1 MHATRKQATTSH
13 KTSRSSIRFR
23 FAILTALALAISS
36 EAQALEEIVLEGGA
50 LAPPWDG
57 ALGAYDEALGYEVCL
72 DDGGAGCPTVD
83 WQWTNSGNRGR
94 VLQAE
99 WENNGLTAGVYFKAR
114 APQDLSAFAAGTIQ
128 FEARSLSGPIR
139 LGIKIDCVWPCTSG
153 DTRTNTTL
161 SDDWRLVTVSVG
173 DLVAQGLDLTSVD
186 TGLVFWPTNHQGAII
201 EIDSVKWSTDT
212 PAPPT
217 GSGSTGSTDELTGP
231 DSPRQYDGFDL
242 VWSDEFSGTSLDS
255 RYWNFNIGTGSNGWG
270 NNEWQYYREQNVSLS
285 EGFLTITAKEE
296 SFGGQNYTSSRIKTE
311 GLVDFT
317 YGRVDIRA
325 VLPRGQGIWPALW
338 SLGTNFSR
346 VGWPYSGEIDIMEM
360 IGGGGREDTVHGTV
374 HWNIGG
380 LDAPFAHTYIGG
392 AYYGEDFSA
401 GFNVFSIIRTADQIE
416 WRVNDVPYY
425 HFDID
430 DSASLA
436 PFRKPFFLIFNVA
449 VGGNWPGYPDA
460 STTFPQKMIVDY
472 VRIFEPSGSTPP
484 SDNDGDGLSD
494 AEELSLGT
502 DPNARDTD
510 KDGLDDGHEYDIG
523 TDPLNY
529 DSDGDGIND
538 GDEVSAGTDP
548 LLNDATSTS
557 SSGNLEV
564 PASGATMSGIGLIS
578 GWRCDAEEIS
588 VIIDD
593 GPPQVAGYGTD
604 RNDTLAPCDDSDN
617 GFGLLFNF
625 GLLESGAHTIRVL
638 ADGVEFDRA
647 RFDSLQL
654 STGSFST
661 DIEGS
666 VEVSD
671 FPKPGHTTTLKWDE
685 SSQRFSITSETGPNT
700 AGSRFRPRN

>member
-1 MHATRKQATTSH
+1 M
-13 KTSRSSIRFR
+13 
-23 FAILTALALAISS
+23 
-36 EAQALEEIVLEGGA
+36 
-50 LAPPWDG
+50 
-57 ALGAYDEALGYEVCL
+57 
-72 DDGGAGCPTVD
+72 D

-94 VLQAE
+94 VLRAE

-114 APQDLSAFAAGTIQ
+114 APQDLSAFAAGTIK

-242 VWSDEFSGTSLDS
+242 VWSDEFSGTALDS

-472 VRIFEPSGSTPP
+472 VRIFEPSGNTPP

-502 DPNARDTD
+502 DPNVRDTD
-510 KDGLDDGHEYDIG
+510 SDGLDDGQENAIG

-548 LLNDATSTS
+548 LINDASSTS
-557 SSGNLEV
+557 SLGNLEV

-578 GWRCDAEEIS
+578 GWHCDAVEIS

-593 GPPQVAGYGTD
+593 EPPQLAGYGTD
-604 RNDTLAPCDDSDN
+604 RNDTLEPCDDADN
-617 GFGLLFNF
+617 GFGMLFNF

-647 RFDSLQL
+647 RFDSLRL

-671 FPKPGHTTTLKWDE
+671 FPKPGHTTTLRWDE

-700 AGSRFRPRN
+700 AGSRFRPGN

>member
-1 MHATRKQATTSH
+1 MTTRH
-13 KTSRSSIRFR
+13 KACRSNTRLRFS
-23 FAILTALALAISS
+23 ILTALALAISGN
-36 EAQALEEIVLEGGA
+36 AQALEEIVLEDGA
-50 LAPPWDG
+50 VAPPWDG

-94 VLQAE
+94 VLQTE

-114 APQDLSAFAAGTIQ
+114 APQDLSAFEAGTIQ

-161 SDDWRLVTVSVG
+161 SDEWRLVTVSVG

-231 DSPRQYDGFDL
+231 DSPRQYDGFNL
-242 VWSDEFSGTSLDS
+242 VWSDEFSGTALDS

-472 VRIFEPSGSTPP
+472 VRIFEPSGNTPP

-502 DPNARDTD
+502 DPNVRDTD
-510 KDGLDDGHEYDIG
+510 TDGLDDGQEYDIG

-548 LLNDATSTS
+548 LLYDASSTGS
-557 SSGNLEV
+557 LGNLEV

-578 GWRCDAEEIS
+578 GWHCDAEEIS
-588 VIIDD
+588 IIIDD
-593 GPPQVAGYGTD
+593 EPPQIAGYGTG
-604 RNDTLAPCDDSDN
+604 RKDTLEPCDDADN
-617 GFGLLFNF
+617 GFGMLFNF
-625 GLLESGAHTIRVL
+625 GLLESGAHTVRVL

-647 RFDSLQL
+647 RFDSIRL

-671 FPKPGHTTTLKWDE
+671 FPKPGHTTTLRWDE
-685 SSQRFSITSETGPNT
+685 SSQRFSITGEAGPNT
-700 AGSRFRPRN
+700 AGSRFRPGN

>member
-1 MHATRKQATTSH
+1 M
-13 KTSRSSIRFR
+13 
-23 FAILTALALAISS
+23 LTALALAVSGN
-36 EAQALEEIVLEGGA
+36 AQALEEIVLEDGA

-114 APQDLSAFAAGTIQ
+114 APQDLSAFAAGTIK

-242 VWSDEFSGTSLDS
+242 VWSDEFSGTALDS

-380 LDAPFAHTYIGG
+380 LDAPFAHTYVGG

-401 GFNVFSIIRTADQIE
+401 GFNVFSIIRTADHIE

-472 VRIFEPSGSTPP
+472 VRIFEPSGNTPP

-502 DPNARDTD
+502 DPNVRDTD
-510 KDGLDDGHEYDIG
+510 SDGLDDGQENAIG

-548 LLNDATSTS
+548 LINDASSTS
-557 SSGNLEV
+557 SLGNLEV

-578 GWRCDAEEIS
+578 GWHCDAVEIS

-593 GPPQVAGYGTD
+593 EPPQLAGYGTD
-604 RNDTLAPCDDSDN
+604 RNDTLEPCDDADN
-617 GFGLLFNF
+617 GFGMLFNF

-647 RFDSLQL
+647 RFDSLRL

-671 FPKPGHTTTLKWDE
+671 FPKPGHTTTLRWDE
-685 SSQRFSITSETGPNT
+685 SSQGFSITGETGPNT
-700 AGSRFRPRN
+700 AGSRFRPGN

>member
-1 MHATRKQATTSH
+1 MHVTWKQVTTRH
-13 KTSRSSIRFR
+13 KACRSNIRLR
-23 FAILTALALAISS
+23 FSILTALALAISGKA
-36 EAQALEEIVLEGGA
+36 EALEEIVLENGA

-83 WQWTNSGNRGR
+83 WKWTNSGNRGR

-231 DSPRQYDGFDL
+231 ESPRQYNGFDL
-242 VWSDEFSGTSLDS
+242 VWSDEFSGTALDS

-484 SDNDGDGLSD
+484 ADNDGDGLSD

-510 KDGLDDGHEYDIG
+510 MDGLDDGQENAIG

-548 LLNDATSTS
+548 LINDASSTS
-557 SSGNLEV
+557 SLGKLEV

-578 GWRCDAEEIS
+578 GWHCNAEEIS
-588 VIIDD
+588 IIIDD
-593 GPPQVAGYGTD
+593 EPPQPAGYGTD
-604 RNDTLAPCDDSDN
+604 RNDTLEPCDDADN
-617 GFGLLFNF
+617 GFGMLFNF
-625 GLLESGAHTIRVL
+625 GLLESGAHTVRVL

-647 RFDSLQL
+647 RFDSLRL

-661 DIEGS
+661 DIEGN

-671 FPKPGHTTTLKWDE
+671 FPKPGHTTTLRWDE
-685 SSQRFSITSETGPNT
+685 SSQGFSITSETGPNT
-700 AGSRFRPRN
+700 AGSRFRPGN

>member
-1 MHATRKQATTSH
+1 MTTRH
-13 KTSRSSIRFR
+13 KACRSNTRLRFS
-23 FAILTALALAISS
+23 ILTALALAISGN
-36 EAQALEEIVLEGGA
+36 AQALEEIVLEGGA
-50 LAPPWDG
+50 VAPPWDG

-83 WQWTNSGNRGR
+83 WQWTNSDNRGR

-161 SDDWRLVTVSVG
+161 SDEWRLVTVSVG

-231 DSPRQYDGFDL
+231 DSPRQYDGFNL
-242 VWSDEFSGTSLDS
+242 VWSDEFSGTALDS

-472 VRIFEPSGSTPP
+472 VRIFEPSGNTPP

-502 DPNARDTD
+502 DPNVRDTD
-510 KDGLDDGHEYDIG
+510 TDGLDDGQENAIG

-548 LLNDATSTS
+548 LINDASSTS
-557 SSGNLEV
+557 SLGKLEV

-578 GWRCDAEEIS
+578 GWHCDAEEIS
-588 VIIDD
+588 IIIDD
-593 GPPQVAGYGTD
+593 EPPQIAGYGTG
-604 RNDTLAPCDDSDN
+604 RKDTLEPCDDADN
-617 GFGLLFNF
+617 GFGMLFNF
-625 GLLESGAHTIRVL
+625 GLLESGAHTVRVL

-647 RFDSLQL
+647 RFDSIRL

-671 FPKPGHTTTLKWDE
+671 FPKPGHTTTLRWDE
-685 SSQRFSITSETGPNT
+685 SSQRFSITGEAGPNT
-700 AGSRFRPRN
+700 AGSRFRPGN

>member
-1 MHATRKQATTSH
+1 MTTRH
-13 KTSRSSIRFR
+13 KACRSNIRLQFS
-23 FAILTALALAISS
+23 ILTALALAISGN
-36 EAQALEEIVLEGGA
+36 AQALEEIVLEDGA

-83 WQWTNSGNRGR
+83 WQWTNSDNRGR

-161 SDDWRLVTVSVG
+161 SDEWRLVTVSVG

-231 DSPRQYDGFDL
+231 DSPRQYDGFNL
-242 VWSDEFSGTSLDS
+242 VWSDEFSGTALDS

-472 VRIFEPSGSTPP
+472 VRIFEPSGNTPP

-502 DPNARDTD
+502 DPNVRDTD
-510 KDGLDDGHEYDIG
+510 TDGLDDGQENAIG

-548 LLNDATSTS
+548 LLYDASSTGS
-557 SSGNLEV
+557 LGNLEV

-578 GWRCDAEEIS
+578 GWHCDAEEIS
-588 VIIDD
+588 IIIDD
-593 GPPQVAGYGTD
+593 EPPQIAGYGTG
-604 RNDTLAPCDDSDN
+604 RKDTLEPCDDADN
-617 GFGLLFNF
+617 GFGMLFNF
-625 GLLESGAHTIRVL
+625 GLLESGAHTVRVL

-647 RFDSLQL
+647 RFDSIRL

-671 FPKPGHTTTLKWDE
+671 FPKPGHTTTLRWDE
-685 SSQRFSITSETGPNT
+685 SSQRFSITGEAGPNT
-700 AGSRFRPRN
+700 AGSRFRPGN

>member
-1 MHATRKQATTSH
+1 MTTRH
-13 KTSRSSIRFR
+13 KAYRSNIRLR
-23 FAILTALALAISS
+23 FSILTALALAISGK
-36 EAQALEEIVLEGGA
+36 AQALEEIVLENGA

-242 VWSDEFSGTSLDS
+242 VWSDEFSGTALDS

-484 SDNDGDGLSD
+484 SDKDGDGLSD

-510 KDGLDDGHEYDIG
+510 MDGLDDGQEYDYRYG
-523 TDPLNY
+523 
-529 DSDGDGIND
+529 
-538 GDEVSAGTDP
+538 
-548 LLNDATSTS
+548 
-557 SSGNLEV
+557 
-564 PASGATMSGIGLIS
+564 PAQLRL
-578 GWRCDAEEIS
+578 GWRRH
-588 VIIDD
+588 
-593 GPPQVAGYGTD
+593 Q
-604 RNDTLAPCDDSDN
+604 
-617 GFGLLFNF
+617 
-625 GLLESGAHTIRVL
+625 
-638 ADGVEFDRA
+638 
-647 RFDSLQL
+647 
-654 STGSFST
+654 
-661 DIEGS
+661 
-666 VEVSD
+666 
-671 FPKPGHTTTLKWDE
+671 
-685 SSQRFSITSETGPNT
+685 
-700 AGSRFRPRN
+700 

>member
-1 MHATRKQATTSH
+1 MTTRH
-13 KTSRSSIRFR
+13 KACRSNIRLQFS
-23 FAILTALALAISS
+23 ILTALALAISGN
-36 EAQALEEIVLEGGA
+36 AQALEEIVLEDGA

-83 WQWTNSGNRGR
+83 WQWTNSDNRGR

-161 SDDWRLVTVSVG
+161 SDEWRLVTVSVG

-231 DSPRQYDGFDL
+231 DSPRQYDGFEL
-242 VWSDEFSGTSLDS
+242 VWSDEFSGTALDS

-472 VRIFEPSGSTPP
+472 VRIFEPSGNTPP

-502 DPNARDTD
+502 DPNVRDTD
-510 KDGLDDGHEYDIG
+510 TDGLDDGQENAIG

-548 LLNDATSTS
+548 LLYDASSTGS
-557 SSGNLEV
+557 LGNLEV

-578 GWRCDAEEIS
+578 GWHCDAEEIS
-588 VIIDD
+588 IIIDD
-593 GPPQVAGYGTD
+593 EPPQIAGYGTG
-604 RNDTLAPCDDSDN
+604 RKDTLEPCDDADN
-617 GFGLLFNF
+617 GFGMLFNF
-625 GLLESGAHTIRVL
+625 GLLESGAHTVRVL

-647 RFDSLQL
+647 RFDSIRL

-671 FPKPGHTTTLKWDE
+671 FPKPGHTTTLRWDE
-685 SSQRFSITSETGPNT
+685 SSQRFSITGEAGPNT
-700 AGSRFRPRN
+700 AGSRFRPGN